1 MKGKIDILGNLQI
14 ERKVKYKEQACPF
27 QPFITKD
34 ESDIPCG
41 DWCPLFGEP
50 LSNMASLTAIEI
62 CTHRIL
68 IFDEFEDER

>member
-1 MKGKIDILGNLQI
+1 MKGKIDREGYLQI
-14 ERKVKYKEQACPF
+14 ERKVNYKPQHCP
-27 QPFITKD
+27 IAICGNLNRINST
-34 ESDIPCG
+34 CG